1 MASKKNEPPQVY
13 TWVRLGFWPQIKK
26 YWKGKNCRLYFSW
39 SFCKNRDKHMPAMEY
54 TRLIPCPCTGWDVSR
69 SFLPYS
75 SRILKTTSKKVLVL
89 GDTEPVVNCIIQHS
103 DFTNENQHNQ
113 HYRWSRLNSELP
125 CFSGIS
131 QTHNGPLNIFFFC
144 G

>member
-1 MASKKNEPPQVY
+1 MLV
-13 TWVRLGFWPQIKK
+13 
-26 YWKGKNCRLYFSW
+26 
-39 SFCKNRDKHMPAMEY
+39 MEY
-54 TRLIPCPCTGWDVSR
+54 VHLIPYPSRGWEDLLR
-69 SFLPYS
+69 SFLLYI

-89 GDTEPVVNCIIQHS
+89 GDTEPVVNCIIWHS

-113 HYRWSRLNSELP
+113 HYRWSRLNPELP

-131 QTHNGPLNIFFFC
+131 QTHNGPLNIFFLFC